1 MSLLI
6 AYTATPAGED
16 ALALGIRL
24 ARSRATHLDIV
35 IVLHSEERPTIV
47 PTDLGYERHLI
58 TLATSWLNDA
68 KAMVPS
74 DIVVHT
80 HLVSA
85 ESFADGL
92 LETAVRLHSEMIVVG
107 AARHGLLGRFTIGSV
122 ASALLHVSHVPVA
135 LAPEGTRNSNTELPL
150 GRVTCAVGT
159 RAGAEALIE
168 ESIKLAASGGV
179 PLRLVSLVGVD
190 LPGGH
195 NDPEVL
201 EKGAKHAEA
210 AAEHARTALSGDS
223 SVSTEVASGDSI
235 EDAVTRLEWRPDEI
249 VLVGSSRLAQP
260 RRLFLGSTAA
270 KMLHELP
277 VPMVV
282 VPRDAVITRS
292 GE

>member
-1 MSLLI
+1 MSLLVG
-6 AYTATPAGED
+6 YTATPAGED
-16 ALALGIRL
+16 ALTLGVRL
-24 ARSRATHLDIV
+24 ARGRNTHLDVV

-58 TLATSWLNDA
+58 DLATGWL
-68 KAMVPS
+68 KAARALVP
-74 DIVVHT
+74 DDVVVHT

-92 LETAVRLHSEMIVVG
+92 LETAERLNSEMIVVG

-122 ASALLHVSHVPVA
+122 ASSLLHVSHVPLA
-135 LAPEGTRNSNTELPL
+135 LAPEGTRNKGIDRPL
-150 GRVTCAVGT
+150 SRVTCAIGT
-159 RAGAEALIE
+159 RVGAEALID

-190 LPGGH
+190 VPGGYD
-195 NDPEVL
+195 DPEVL
-201 EKGAKHAEA
+201 RTGAAHAET
-210 AAEHARTALSGDS
+210 AAEHARAALSDDA
-223 SVSTEVASGDSI
+223 SVTTEVASGHSI
-235 EDAVTRLEWRPDEI
+235 EDAVTRLSWDPDEI
-249 VLVGSSRLAQP
+249 VMVGSSRLAQP

-282 VPRDAVITRS
+282 VPRHVATPKA

>member
-1 MSLLI
+1 MSLLVG
-6 AYTATPAGED
+6 YTATTAGHD

-47 PTDLGYERHLI
+47 PTDAGYERHLVE
-58 TLATSWLNDA
+58 LATGWLNDA
-68 KAMVPS
+68 KKLVPE
-74 DIVVHT
+74 DVVVHS

-92 LETAVRLHSEMIVVG
+92 LETAERLHSEMIVVG

-135 LAPEGTRNSNTELPL
+135 LAPEGTRNSDIDKSLS
-150 GRVTCAVGT
+150 RVTCAVGT

-195 NDPEVL
+195 GDPEVL
-201 EKGAKHAEA
+201 RKGAAHAET
-210 AAEHARTALSGDS
+210 AAEHARAALNDNS
-223 SVSTEVASGDSI
+223 SVTTEVASGNSI
-235 EDAVTRLEWRPDEI
+235 EEAVTHLDWQNDEI

-282 VPRDAVITRS
+282 VPRDAATTKA